1 MKTKYLF
8 LLIPLVLTGCTTT
21 KNNSKESSASTSES
35 LSGSQIS
42 SEDVSSQ
49 SGSTS
54 YTKTD
59 DSYVSDIEEITDYEQ
74 YVVDPEFDHYLT
86 MNGLPKNHGSPV
98 ALSSYN
104 SNQFQSHLP
113 TNFRYAYSNSYDDG
127 PSGKKAT
134 PNFYSSNEHQ
144 GLKLAQEGLGFQT
157 YEFTH
162 TGTRLDISINY
173 QLYAKS
179 GKPTPDRDT
188 ARIYFYTNTGALIGQ
203 HNVHECTL
211 ESSQKINYLKF
222 SWTYEVQKV
231 AYFEFR
237 LLTFHYKGNQ
247 RFNMEVIDCEI
258 SVN

>member
-1 MKTKYLF
+1 MKSKTL
-8 LLIPLVLTGCTTT
+8 LLIIPLILVGCTTT
-21 KNNSKESSASTSES
+21 KGKDNSANSGNSNSS
-35 LSGSQIS
+35 IFS
-42 SEDVSSQ
+42 SEDPSSQ
-49 SGSTS
+49 DGTTS
-54 YTKTD
+54 YPIVD
-59 DSYVSDIEEITDYEQ
+59 DSYVSSIEEITDYEQ
-74 YVVDPEFDHYLT
+74 YIVDPEFDHYLT

-104 SNQFQSHLP
+104 SNLFQSHLP
-113 TNFRYAYSNSYDDG
+113 DNFRYAYSNSYDDG
-127 PSGKKAT
+127 PSGKRAT

-144 GLKLAQEGLGFQT
+144 GLKIAQEGLGFQT

-162 TGTRLDISINY
+162 TGSQLDISINY

-179 GKPTPDRDT
+179 GQPTKDRDT

-203 HNVHECTL
+203 HNVHEGTL

-258 SVN
+258 SVK